1 MKKLTPKEYYDMSN
15 ELDYV
20 IPSDNVADC
29 KLQMRIGEPDAVR
42 TLYGMNED
50 ADQFMLSEIGKDT
63 FFIQTSLDEVLD
75 ELGVAHEE

>member
-1 MKKLTPKEYYDMSN
+1 MKRLTSQEYYAMSN

-42 TLYGMNED
+42 TLYAMDED

-63 FFIQTSLDEVLD
+63 FYIETSLNEVLD
-75 ELGVAHEE
+75 ELGVNG